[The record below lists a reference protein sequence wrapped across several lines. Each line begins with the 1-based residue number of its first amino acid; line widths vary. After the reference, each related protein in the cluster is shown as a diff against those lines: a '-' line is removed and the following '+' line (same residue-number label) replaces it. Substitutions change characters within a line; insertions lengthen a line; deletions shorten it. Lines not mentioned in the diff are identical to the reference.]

1 MVFAQFPVPKYDR
14 VATASRLGANYATG
28 GSNLLTN
35 GGFEVVQRGAGPWT
49 ATNTYTADRWGILLS
64 GTSTMS
70 VTSDTTNYDA
80 GSRRCLAVAFTL
92 GSAPS
97 DIIHRSEDY
106 WQVRGKT
113 VSFSMRV
120 RSTLTEAVRLY
131 LSDGLTS
138 VFSAYHSGSGLYE
151 TLTMT
156 WDVLPGSSGLSS
168 SVQFYKTGTYYLDN
182 AMLVPGDQPQDYVPM
197 QTADDLAQCQRYYE
211 TLAVAGSGSLIVS
224 GMATAATQNAY
235 NSFPFKSTKAVTP
248 TVTIVGT
255 WGVGNSGQPATSNID
270 TQGLFLYIASSAA
283 GTFYAYNNAAGNTML
298 AEGNP

>member
-1 MVFAQFPVPKYDR
+1 
-14 VATASRLGANYATG
+14 
-28 GSNLLTN
+28 
-35 GGFEVVQRGAGPWT
+35 
-49 ATNTYTADRWGILLS
+49 
-64 GTSTMS
+64 
-70 VTSDTTNYDA
+70 
-80 GSRRCLAVAFTL
+80 
-92 GSAPS
+92 
-97 DIIHRSEDY
+97 
-106 WQVRGKT
+106 
-113 VSFSMRV
+113 
-120 RSTLTEAVRLY
+120 
-131 LSDGLTS
+131 
-138 VFSAYHSGSGLYE
+138 
-151 TLTMT
+151 
-156 WDVLPGSSGLSS
+156 
-168 SVQFYKTGTYYLDN
+168 
-182 AMLVPGDQPQDYVPM
+182 M